1 MTEQKILRQRLR
13 EQGVE
18 FIDEN
23 QVYLR
28 EDTEIGKGTIVE
40 PFVVFGAKVKIASGC
55 MIKAFSHLE
64 DVEIGENC
72 VIWTFARLRGGS
84 RIEDGTGIGN
94 FVEVARSQIGRKTT
108 AWHLSFIGD
117 SETGENVEIGG
128 GVITCN
134 FDGVKKN
141 KTSLKDGSFIGSNV
155 TLVAPVEIGTNAMVG
170 AGSVIDT
177 DVAAGELA
185 LSRAELKHK
194 RGGAVRYRQK
204 KFSDYK

>member
-72 VIWTFARLRGGS
+72 VIGPFARLRGGS

-177 DVAAGELA
+177 DVAADELA